1 MLSNLWARITG
12 ADKGKRTPNQQ
23 AVVLGAPA
31 DFSIVNPYG
40 LYCDTPSGTLS
51 VQLKDDALLCVTQ
64 TRPRDLARGEPAF
77 FHPATNTRIVAR
89 ANGDL
94 DVLVGNGGGNVNVIS
109 PAAVNVQCATATLEA
124 SGSVEVNASTATVT
138 AETTVN
144 GVTTINGDTTI
155 NGSLGVAG
163 DTTIAGGL
171 EVEGDFDLD
180 GTATLGTGGSPIAR
194 LNAMGDHV
202 ASAQHTAT

>member
-40 LYCDTPSGTLS
+40 LYCDAPSGTLS

-64 TRPRDLARGEPAF
+64 TRPQDLARGEPAF
-77 FHPATNTRIVAR
+77 FHPATNTRVVAR

-94 DVLVGNGGGNVNVIS
+94 DVLVGNGSGNVNVIS

-124 SGSVEVNASTATVT
+124 SDSVTVTARTATVN
-138 AETTVN
+138 AETTIN
-144 GVTTINGDTTI
+144 GATTINGDTTI
-155 NGSLGVAG
+155 TGSL
-163 DTTIAGGL
+163 
-171 EVEGDFDLD
+171 EVGGDFDLD
-180 GTATLGTGGSPIAR
+180 GTATLGTGGLPIAR